1 MYINAIIKYHMF
13 ACKTMLAMSRENR
26 TTSTP
31 LEGGIAVVLGGG
43 LAVPL
48 KTLNVC
54 TLAPGFHWRELLFRI
69 EECAQSFSHKIGH
82 G

>member
-1 MYINAIIKYHMF
+1 MF
-13 ACKTMLAMSRENR
+13 ACKTMLAMFRENR

-31 LEGGIAVVLGGG
+31 LEGGIAVILGGG

-54 TLAPGFHWRELLFRI
+54 TLASGFHWWELIFRA
-69 EECAQSFSHKIGH
+69 EECAQSFSHKISH